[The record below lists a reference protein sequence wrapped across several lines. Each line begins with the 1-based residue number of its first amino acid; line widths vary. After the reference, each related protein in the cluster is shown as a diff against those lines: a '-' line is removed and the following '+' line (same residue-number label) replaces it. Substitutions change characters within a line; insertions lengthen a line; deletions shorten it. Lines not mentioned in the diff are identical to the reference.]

1 MSTMPFITSSRTA
14 TRATVGRETRIDDR
28 TTLQGYHTVLLNST
42 VELPSEFT
50 CKPQC
55 KIAVCRVQTR
65 RDYVAGAVA
74 AVLWT

>member
-1 MSTMPFITSSRTA
+1 MNIVTFGVPY
-14 TRATVGRETRIDDR
+14 DR

-55 KIAVCRVQTR
+55 EIAVCRVQTR

-74 AVLWT
+74 AVCGLSG